1 VIVVIAKVHK
11 AKLSRVRERRWSKAE
26 YYRLG
31 ELGFFLGQRVELI
44 EGKLMVMSPQNAPHA
59 GLVDK
64 VQERLRNT
72 FDRSYRVRVQL
83 PLDLGTITEPEPD
96 IVVVLGTV
104 DQFMTAH
111 PTSASLIVEVSDTTL
126 SYDRNH
132 KGSLYARVGIA
143 DYWIVNV
150 NANLLEVHRDPIVD
164 ATTPF
169 GWRYSSIQVLQV
181 GASVQPVALPGV
193 DIPVAELLQ

>member
-1 VIVVIAKVHK
+1 MTLTKQPTQRK
-11 AKLSRVRERRWSKAE
+11 STVRERRWSKAE

-31 ELGFFLGQRVELI
+31 ELGFFQGQRVELI
-44 EGKLMVMSPQNAPHA
+44 EGKLMVMSPQNAAHSGGICVA
-59 GLVDK
+59 
-64 VQERLRNT
+64 ETALRGA
-72 FDRSYRVRVQL
+72 FGSGHYIRVQM
-83 PLDLGTITEPEPD
+83 PLDLHTTTEPEPD
-96 IVVVLGTV
+96 IVVVTGDARSYL
-104 DQFMTAH
+104 TAH
-111 PTSASLIVEVSDTTL
+111 PTSAELIVEVSDTTL

-132 KGSLYARVGIA
+132 KGSLYARAGIA

-150 NANLLEVHRDPIVD
+150 NANLLEVHRYPIVD

-193 DIPVAELLQ
+193 DIPVADLLQ

>member
-1 VIVVIAKVHK
+1 V
-11 AKLSRVRERRWSKAE
+11 RRWSKAE
-26 YYRLG
+26 YYRLS
-31 ELGFFLGQRVELI
+31 ELGFFQGQRVELI

-59 GLVDK
+59 GLLFK
-64 VQERLRNT
+64 VQVRLMSA
-72 FDRSYRVRVQL
+72 FGSGYCVRPQL
-83 PLDLGTITEPEPD
+83 PLDLGAITEPEPD
-96 IVVVLGTV
+96 ILVVHGTV
-104 DQFMTAH
+104 DQFLTAH
-111 PTSASLIVEVSDTTL
+111 PTSAALIVEVSDTTL

-132 KGSLYARVGIA
+132 KGSLYARAGIA

-150 NANLLEVHRDPIVD
+150 NANLLEVHRYPIVD

-193 DIPVAELLQ
+193 DIPVADLLQ